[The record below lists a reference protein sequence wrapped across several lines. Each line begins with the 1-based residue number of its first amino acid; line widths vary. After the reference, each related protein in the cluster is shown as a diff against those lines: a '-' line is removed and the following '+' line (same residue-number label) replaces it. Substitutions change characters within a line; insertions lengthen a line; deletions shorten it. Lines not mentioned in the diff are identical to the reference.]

1 MNDYSKAIDVKEMG
15 KRFKLV
21 RQKLGMTQTKIAEEL
36 GTSQLMVFRM
46 EKGENVLS
54 PFFLSMLMYYSQ
66 HISLDGL
73 LSKKFDIEDET
84 LFSKNYSLNSIVK
97 AKLSLLREEV
107 LSQFDVASKKV
118 GEDSEESI
126 NLLSSITLNNHQIWQ
141 QSMYIYNTSPLNAHS
156 TVLNVTLPR

>member
-1 MNDYSKAIDVKEMG
+1 MNDYAKAIDVKEMG

-66 HISLDGL
+66 HVSLDGL
-73 LSKKFDIEDET
+73 LSKKFDIEDHEALTELFHLST
-84 LFSKNYSLNSIVK
+84 LLQMPNDCRLVNVEFFGNFLYNCKRISFDDCSQL
-97 AKLSLLREEV
+97 V
-107 LSQFDVASKKV
+107 LVNF
-118 GEDSEESI
+118 
-126 NLLSSITLNNHQIWQ
+126 
-141 QSMYIYNTSPLNAHS
+141 
-156 TVLNVTLPR
+156 

>member
-1 MNDYSKAIDVKEMG
+1 MNDYAKCIDVKEMG
-15 KRFKLV
+15 RRFKLV

-66 HISLDGL
+66 HVSLDGL
-73 LSKKFDIEDET
+73 LSKKFDIEDES

-97 AKLSLLREEV
+97 AKLSFLREEV
-107 LSQFDVASKKV
+107 MGQFEVASKKIS
-118 GEDSEESI
+118 EDLDESI
-126 NLLSSITLNNHQIWQ
+126 NLL
-141 QSMYIYNTSPLNAHS
+141 
-156 TVLNVTLPR
+156 

>member
-1 MNDYSKAIDVKEMG
+1 MNDYAKAIDVKEMG

-66 HISLDGL
+66 HVSLDGL
-73 LSKKFDIEDET
+73 LSKKFDIEDEA

-107 LSQFDVASKKV
+107 LNQFEVASKKV
-118 GEDSEESI
+118 GEDLEESI
-126 NLLSSITLNNHQIWQ
+126 NLL
-141 QSMYIYNTSPLNAHS
+141 
-156 TVLNVTLPR
+156 